1 MDKIIMKKPQEVI
14 STKRLRNTAA
24 NVTTKDG
31 EAFVCVTKTKDEKV
45 GLSWKGTK
53 QDLLNLLF
61 TACRN
66 DKQMAALICRAAKDH
81 IDYCKG
87 THQDWVNLTAD
98 IVQLD
103 QELDTNQTSIRKEVT
118 HERRKRAQRKND

>member
-1 MDKIIMKKPQEVI
+1 MEKIRMKKPQEII

-53 QDLLNLLF
+53 RDLLALLF
-61 TACRN
+61 TTCKN
-66 DKQMAALICRAAKDH
+66 DRGMAALICRAAKDH
-81 IDYCKG
+81 VEHCKQN
-87 THQDWVNLTAD
+87 HQAWVDLTVD
-98 IVQLD
+98 IVRLD
-103 QELDTNQTSIRKEVT
+103 RELDAADQKQEGG
-118 HERRKRAQRKND
+118 E

>member
-1 MDKIIMKKPQEVI
+1 MKRQETTEKQHSV
-14 STKRLRNTAA
+14 KQLRNFQA

-87 THQDWVNLTAD
+87 THQDWVNAW
-98 IVQLD
+98 
-103 QELDTNQTSIRKEVT
+103 NQYGAASLSEVPGRK
-118 HERRKRAQRKND
+118 

>member
-1 MDKIIMKKPQEVI
+1 MAKTKMKNPQEII

-24 NVTTKDG
+24 SVTTKDG

-87 THQDWVNLTAD
+87 THQD
-98 IVQLD
+98 
-103 QELDTNQTSIRKEVT
+103 
-118 HERRKRAQRKND
+118 

>member
-1 MDKIIMKKPQEVI
+1 MKKPQEII

-53 QDLLNLLF
+53 RDLLNVLF
-61 TACRN
+61 TTCQHDRG
-66 DKQMAALICRAAKDH
+66 MAALICRAAKDH
-81 IDYCKG
+81 VEHCKQS
-87 THQDWVNLTAD
+87 HKAWVDLTAD
-98 IVQLD
+98 IV
-103 QELDTNQTSIRKEVT
+103 ELDRELGEDHKQEGG
-118 HERRKRAQRKND
+118 ER

>member
-1 MDKIIMKKPQEVI
+1 MKKPQEII

-31 EAFVCVTKTKDEKV
+31 EAFVCVTKTKDEKL

-81 IDYCKG
+81 VEHCKQN
-87 THQDWVNLTAD
+87 HQAWVDLTAY
-98 IVQLD
+98 IVRLD
-103 QELDTNQTSIRKEVT
+103 RELDAADQKQEGG
-118 HERRKRAQRKND
+118 E

>member
-1 MDKIIMKKPQEVI
+1 MDKIIMKNPQEII
-14 STKRLRNTAA
+14 STKKLRNKAA

-81 IDYCKG
+81 IRLLQG
-87 THQDWVNLTAD
+87 HAPGLG
-98 IVQLD
+98 QLD
-103 QELDTNQTSIRKEVT
+103 SRHRSARPRVDTNQHQEGGN
-118 HERRKRAQRKND
+118 A

>member
-1 MDKIIMKKPQEVI
+1 MDKNRMKKPQEVI

-53 QDLLNLLF
+53 RDLLNVLF
-61 TACRN
+61 TTCQHDRG
-66 DKQMAALICRAAKDH
+66 MAALICRAAKDH
-81 IDYCKG
+81 IERSKEN
-87 THQDWVNLTAD
+87 HHAWVDLTVN
-98 IVQLD
+98 IV
-103 QELDTNQTSIRKEVT
+103 ELDRELDEDQKQEGG
-118 HERRKRAQRKND
+118 ER

>member
-1 MDKIIMKKPQEVI
+1 MAKTKMKNPQEII

-24 NVTTKDG
+24 SVTTKDG

-66 DKQMAALICRAAKDH
+66 DKQMAALICRSAKDH
-81 IDYCKG
+81 VEHCKQN
-87 THQDWVNLTAD
+87 HQAWVDLTAD
-98 IVQLD
+98 IVRLD
-103 QELDTNQTSIRKEVT
+103 RELDAANQKQEGG
-118 HERRKRAQRKND
+118 E

>member
-1 MDKIIMKKPQEVI
+1 MKRQETTEKQHSV
-14 STKRLRNTAA
+14 KQLRNFQA

-103 QELDTNQTSIRKEVT
+103 QELDTDQTSIRKEVT
-118 HERRKRAQRKND
+118 HERRKAQRKND

>member
-1 MDKIIMKKPQEVI
+1 MKRQETTEKQHSV
-14 STKRLRNTAA
+14 KQLRNFQA

-87 THQDWVNLTAD
+87 THQDWVTLTAD
-98 IVQLD
+98 IVQLEPRARH
-103 QELDTNQTSIRKEVT
+103 QPASG
-118 HERRKRAQRKND
+118 RR

>member
-1 MDKIIMKKPQEVI
+1 MDKIIMKNPQEII
-14 STKRLRNTAA
+14 STKKLRNKAA

-81 IDYCKG
+81 IDYCNG

-103 QELDTNQTSIRKEVT
+103 QELDTNQHQEGGN
-118 HERRKRAQRKND
+118 A